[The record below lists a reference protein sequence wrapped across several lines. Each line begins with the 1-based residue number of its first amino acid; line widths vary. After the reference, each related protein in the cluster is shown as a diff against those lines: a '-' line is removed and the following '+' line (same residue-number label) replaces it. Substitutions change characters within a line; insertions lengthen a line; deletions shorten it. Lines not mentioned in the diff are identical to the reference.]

1 MAGAPAGAPGGSAA
15 TTRDTGAGTDRRE
28 AILDV
33 AERLIRTKGYE
44 RMSVQEV
51 QDELGIS
58 RGAIYHYFGSKDD
71 LLMAV
76 VERTSDRI
84 MAVLRPIV
92 AAPTTAEVKLQH
104 LFLEAGHWKTEQ
116 RELFLRLVD
125 VWTSDANAV
134 ARVKLRRLTSRR
146 LLPLMVGIVRQG
158 HEEGVFTVSS
168 ADDTARVLADLLQA
182 SGDTATELL
191 VAHETDPIPLADI
204 RRAFDA
210 YDEAVER
217 ILGLAP
223 DTFTFMDDQT
233 LRAWFT

>member
-1 MAGAPAGAPGGSAA
+1 VAQAVERTAA
-15 TTRDTGAGTDRRE
+15 DRRE

-51 QDELGIS
+51 QDELGVS

-76 VERTSDRI
+76 LERTSDRI
-84 MAVLRPIV
+84 MAVLGPIV
-92 AAPTTAEVKLQH
+92 EAPTPAAEKLQRF
-104 LFLEAGHWKTEQ
+104 FLEAGHWKTEQ
-116 RELFLRLVD
+116 RELVRRLVD
-125 VWTSDANAV
+125 VWVSDVNAI
-134 ARVKLRRLTSRR
+134 ARVKLRRLTSTR
-146 LLPLMVGIVRQG
+146 LLPLMVDIVRQG
-158 HEEGVFTVSS
+158 HDEGVFTVSS
-168 ADDTARVLADLLQA
+168 PGDTARVLADLLQA
-182 SGDTATELL
+182 TGDTATELL
-191 VAHETDPIPLADI
+191 MAHEEHPLPLAQV

-223 DTFTFMDDQT
+223 NTFTFMDDQT
-233 LRAWFT
+233 LRAWFA